1 MKKNKGF
8 TLIELLI
15 SISIL
20 SIITIAFSTVSISA
34 IKGNSK
40 NSIDIGA
47 MNIAQGEIENIRSQM
62 KTYENSMPIS
72 LTSVD
77 GYEILED
84 KVNEFS
90 MINNNNKYNVSLE
103 IKKAKEGNT
112 TYSTL
117 YEIKVCVVAKE
128 DNQYFSKK
136 STELVTQIRLN
147 KI

>member
-20 SIITIAFSTVSISA
+20 SIIAIAFSTVSTSA

-62 KTYENSMPIS
+62 KTYKKSMPLS

-77 GYEILED
+77 GHEILED
-84 KVNEFS
+84 EVKKFFRV
-90 MINNNNKYNVSLE
+90 NNNNKYNVSLE
-103 IKKAKEGNT
+103 IKKAKEENT
-112 TYSTL
+112 TYLTL
-117 YEIKVCVVAKE
+117 YEIKVSVVSEE
-128 DNQYFSKK
+128 DKKYFSKK